1 MPEPTATPPPAAAP
15 AAKPDAAS
23 TPVSPTTTLS
33 WSDDIDALDKQEA
46 TPPKAPGGKEAP
58 ASKQASSEKEAVASN
73 AGKESTSPEK
83 ATSDTSGSAKDAGA
97 KKDTDRQ
104 PPVKAA
110 ELRAAYDKLKSDHHA
125 LKAEHEKLKSTATA
139 KPAEDPEKPKLV
151 ESLKE
156 KDERIAKLEE
166 QLRYSSFQSTEEY
179 KTKYEKP
186 VVEAYQSGRARTS
199 NLKVVEVTDPE
210 TGEVKQPARKGTPDD
225 FDAIMRITDDDDA
238 AELANKLFGYKA
250 SLVLA
255 DRAHLQR
262 VNSARMSAIEE
273 YRATGAERD
282 KKAMEESL
290 KARDAQQK
298 QSAELSAMFNKLNAE
313 AVAARP
319 EFFKPDDGDEKGDG
333 LLKMGF
339 ALADF
344 AFGAL
349 PPERLE
355 ELPASVKSKL
365 VNGRL
370 PAQEIVRLHSEM
382 RTKAAGYGFLTH
394 KYRQAQNRIKELETK
409 LSEFEQSVPQGGTR
423 RPSDGS
429 TPKSIDQEIDEL
441 DTVKA

>member
-179 KTKYEKP
+179 KTKYEQP
-186 VVEAYQSGRARTS
+186 VVSAYQAGRARAAA
-199 NLKVVEVTDPE
+199 LKVTDSE
-210 TGEVKQPARKGTPDD
+210 GNVRQGTADD
-225 FDAIMRITDDDDA
+225 FDAIMHITDDDAA
-238 AELANKLFGYKA
+238 AEKANELFGPKA
-250 SLVLA
+250 SMILYH
-255 DRAHLQR
+255 RERLQEL
-262 VNSARMSAIEE
+262 NSARVNAIEE
-273 YRATGAERD
+273 YRKTGAERD

-298 QSAELSAMFNKLNAE
+298 QSAELSAMFNKLNSE

-349 PPERLE
+349 PPERLD

-394 KYRQAQNRIKELETK
+394 KYRQAQSRIKELETK

-429 TPKSIDQEIDEL
+429 TPKSIEQEIDEL
-441 DTVKA
+441 DTVRA